1 MKRLNEFK
9 KRFIKDGKL
18 ISIPKKEK
26 YKRDMLL
33 YSILLF
39 DSEREYTEAEV
50 NRILAGFYS
59 DYAILRRYLV
69 DGGYLQRDER
79 GLKYEVSNDPS
90 DTES

>member
-26 YKRDMLL
+26 FKKDMLL

-39 DSEREYTEAEV
+39 DSKKEYTETEV
-50 NRILAGFYS
+50 NRILSEFYS

-79 GLKYEVSNDPS
+79 GLKYEVSYGSLDI
-90 DTES
+90 EG